1 MIGFLVKNYVFVEEN
16 FSTGW
21 NLGEICPL
29 PIYHKATEKNFSL
42 AHSLSFLRAV
52 ARSAKS
58 VLAIVILSVCLSVRL
73 SVRLSRPGTDS
84 SPGEIETALRSL
96 EVDYDNLLMKL
107 N

>member
-1 MIGFLVKNYVFVEEN
+1 MPTTK
-16 FSTGW
+16 
-21 NLGEICPL
+21 PL
-29 PIYHKATEKNFSL
+29 RKTFHLLIAY
-42 AHSLSFLRAV
+42 V